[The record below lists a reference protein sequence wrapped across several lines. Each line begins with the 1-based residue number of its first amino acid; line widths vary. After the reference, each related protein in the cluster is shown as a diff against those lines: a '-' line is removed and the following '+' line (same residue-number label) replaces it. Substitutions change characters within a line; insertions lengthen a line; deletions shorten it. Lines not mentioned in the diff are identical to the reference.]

1 MMIGFPSE
9 TTSMSRSI
17 FAHSGFVRCL
27 AAFLSISAA
36 HGATAVEPKISMK
49 THIAGPAAATIIP
62 KGSQRDPDRLQWLD
76 INDEDCFTD
85 ELLVRLRVKTS
96 GLSLPAL
103 TELPDDLAALFARYP
118 GDLALDSL
126 TEIRPRAAWML
137 STPRDSG
144 HHRLLCLNGLTR
156 IDHQSAEAFA
166 SHAGGLSLDGLE
178 TVDLPTARLLC
189 RTEGVLSLRGLVS
202 LTLDEAPCFANRT
215 GLTYLPAAAS
225 LPHDV
230 REHLQENQFV
240 RFSQPSLVPYSDD
253 CLPKEIGE

>member
-9 TTSMSRSI
+9 TASMSRSI

-36 HGATAVEPKISMK
+36 HGATAVEPKISK
-49 THIAGPAAATIIP
+49 NTHIASPTPANIVP
-62 KGSQRDPDRLQWLD
+62 KGSHRDPDRLQWLE
-76 INDEDCFTD
+76 INGENCFTD
-85 ELLVRLRVKTS
+85 ELLVRLRVKTN

-126 TEIRPRAAWML
+126 MEIRPRAAWML

-166 SHAGGLSLDGLE
+166 SHAGGLALDGLE

-202 LTLDEAPCFANRT
+202 LTLDEALCFANRT

-225 LPHDV
+225 LPPDV
-230 REHLQENQFV
+230 REQLQENQFV
-240 RFSQPSLVPYSDD
+240 RFSQPSLVPHSDD